1 MNHVDEAVRQR
12 LISRFGREV
21 ESWFETLPDILDAL
35 AARWRIDLGD
45 PIPRGSMSVVL
56 RCRTGDAHPAVLK
69 VSPDRARIATEI
81 ASLRQWKTEHTPTVL
96 AADERMG
103 ALLIEAIQPGTPLAV
118 SGRCPRVEEV
128 GELLTSLH
136 ASGDAGRPYP
146 TVAQRAHHLF
156 VSGAKPYERQPELA
170 DIVSRDLYETGRA
183 LANRLAADAFPTVL
197 LHGDLTPSNIL
208 DGGKRRGLVAI
219 DPAPC
224 VGDAAF
230 DAVDLT
236 LWQSEDVE
244 TIEARAEWIASATGD
259 STDRLLAWCTAFA
272 GMVALEL
279 AASPDA
285 SPNAVGALTTLASRA
300 SAAPRTPT
308 RDLPDPRNRRYA
320 HPTDGPWDR

>member
-81 ASLRQWKTEHTPTVL
+81 ASLRQWKTEYTPTVL
-96 AADERMG
+96 GADERMG

-146 TVAQRAHHLF
+146 TVA
-156 VSGAKPYERQPELA
+156 
-170 DIVSRDLYETGRA
+170 
-183 LANRLAADAFPTVL
+183 
-197 LHGDLTPSNIL
+197 
-208 DGGKRRGLVAI
+208 
-219 DPAPC
+219 
-224 VGDAAF
+224 
-230 DAVDLT
+230 
-236 LWQSEDVE
+236 
-244 TIEARAEWIASATGD
+244 
-259 STDRLLAWCTAFA
+259 
-272 GMVALEL
+272 
-279 AASPDA
+279 
-285 SPNAVGALTTLASRA
+285 
-300 SAAPRTPT
+300 
-308 RDLPDPRNRRYA
+308 
-320 HPTDGPWDR
+320 